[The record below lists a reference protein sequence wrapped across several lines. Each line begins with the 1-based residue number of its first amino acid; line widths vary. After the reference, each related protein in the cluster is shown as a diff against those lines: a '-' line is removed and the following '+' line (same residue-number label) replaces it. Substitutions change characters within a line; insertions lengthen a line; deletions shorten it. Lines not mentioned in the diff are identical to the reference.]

1 MLEELFGSK
10 TRVKLLTLLFTN
22 PGHAFYVREITR
34 LINEQVNSV
43 RRELLNLKNINLVVS
58 KERRGKLY
66 YEVNQKC
73 DFYPELK
80 GMFEKTGKA
89 VVTEDKLTSAIRRSG
104 DVAYAAL
111 MGGFVGDGSSQV
123 DFFIVGSVDD
133 KKMKNVVN
141 ELEKKIGREVNYCLM
156 SAQEFDDRS
165 MLFDRFIT
173 EIMAS
178 PKKVVINNLKESKEK
193 DEEEK

>member
-43 RRELLNLKNINLVVS
+43 RRELLNLKNIDLVVS

-66 YEVNQKC
+66 YEANQKS
-73 DFYPELK
+73 DFFTDIK
-80 GMFEKTGKA
+80 NIFEKTGKA
-89 VVTEDKLTSAIRRSG
+89 VVTEDKLTSLIRRSG
-104 DVAYAAL
+104 DVVYAAL
-111 MGGFVGDGSSQV
+111 MGGFVGDNSSQV
-123 DFFIVGSVDD
+123 DFFIVGDVDE
-133 KKMKNVVN
+133 KKMKNAIS
-141 ELEKKIGREVNYCLM
+141 ELEKKLGKEVNYCLM
-156 SAQEFDDRS
+156 SNTEFEDRS

-173 EIMAS
+173 EIMAN
-178 PKKVVINNLKESKEK
+178 PKKVIINKLKKSKE
-193 DEEEK
+193 EEASK